1 MIDDLLNEF
10 ARTIGL
16 DAIEPDD
23 EPCILEFDGNPVSL
37 SYRNNKERLLL
48 YSDAGFLV
56 RPAPELLLGLLQAN
70 ALHHTV
76 GDGNIGLVVD
86 EHRGGFVV
94 VYSQLL
100 VTATLDLAKP
110 CIILWGCWK
119 HGGKAWT
126 RSTVHHQVM
135 GATIVMPAL
144 SLYGY
149 ERNHTPA

>member
-1 MIDDLLNEF
+1 MMIDDLLNEF

-16 DAIEPDD
+16 DSIEPQN

-37 SYRNNKERLLL
+37 SYRNNRERLLL

-100 VTATLDLAKP
+100 VTATLDLAT
-110 CIILWGCWK
+110 LTEAM
-119 HGGKAWT
+119 HNFLELLEAW
-126 RSTVHHQVM
+126 RQ
-135 GATIVMPAL
+135 
-144 SLYGY
+144 SLDEISSSSSDG
-149 ERNHTPA
+149 ENVSDAGDELIRV

>member
-16 DAIEPDD
+16 DSIEPDAKS
-23 EPCILEFDGNPVSL
+23 CILEFDGNPVSL
-37 SYRNNKERLLL
+37 SYRDNRERLLL

-56 RPAPELLLGLLQAN
+56 RPAPGLLLGLLQAN
-70 ALHHTV
+70 ALHQAV

-100 VTATLDLAKP
+100 VTATLDLAALTDAMRNFVELLEAWRQSLDEMDNSSP
-110 CIILWGCWK
+110 GE
-119 HGGKAWT
+119 GGNDSDADKNFV
-126 RSTVHHQVM
+126 RV
-135 GATIVMPAL
+135 
-144 SLYGY
+144 
-149 ERNHTPA
+149 